1 VANIKNRTK
10 EISEMFMQS
19 GKNLAQVA
27 ASSAF
32 EFWQRKDFRLY
43 VDFQSLSQTE
53 QDRMFNELEVS
64 VLGLFTLSLD
74 YAISIAKNEYG
85 QLLGIL
91 QKEITFGFLQLFLDL
106 GTEKRFVDQWRKLI
120 EMRFKEYREHF
131 KAAIKESGSWK
142 EFRGDEEGRQI
153 WARIE
158 TITIDCLTHIRR
170 GNVKKDD
177 PLWKLLR
184 KWLITLEAQISPIAK
199 LGEENNPQN

>member
-1 VANIKNRTK
+1 MKNIDK

-19 GKNLAQVA
+19 GNHLAQVV
-27 ASSAF
+27 ASSSF

-43 VDFQSLSQTE
+43 VNFRSLSQTE

-74 YAISIAKNEYG
+74 YAISIASVEYKKP
-85 QLLGIL
+85 LEAL
-91 QKEITFGFLQLFLDL
+91 QKEIVHGFIQLFVDL
-106 GTEKRFVDQWRKLI
+106 GVGKNFIDQWQKLI
-120 EMRFKEYREHF
+120 ETRLKEYHEDL
-131 KAAIKESGSWK
+131 KTAVKESDAW
-142 EFRGDEEGRQI
+142 EELKGNEEMRQT

-170 GNVKKDD
+170 GDVKKDD

-184 KWLITLEAQISPIAK
+184 KWFISLEAQISPIAK
-199 LGEENNPQN
+199 LGREENPQN

>member
-1 VANIKNRTK
+1 MKNRDK
-10 EISEMFMQS
+10 AISEMFVKS

-27 ASSAF
+27 ASSSF

-43 VDFQSLSQTE
+43 VNFQSLSQTE

-74 YAISIAKNEYG
+74 YAASIAEAEY
-85 QLLGIL
+85 QKLLKTL
-91 QKEITFGFLQLFLDL
+91 QKEIVFGFLQLFSDL
-106 GTEKRFVDQWRKLI
+106 GVENKFIDQWNKLI
-120 EMRFKEYREHF
+120 GMRFKEYHEDL
-131 KAAIKESGSWK
+131 KTAVKESDSWK
-142 EFRGDEEGRQI
+142 ELKGDEEMRQT

-170 GNVKKDD
+170 GDVKKDD

-184 KWLITLEAQISPIAK
+184 KWFISLEAQISPIVK
-199 LGEENNPQN
+199 LGEEQNPQN